1 MKERKYFIMILF
13 RSRVVTFIESVK
25 IKTKYCKLLQENTFN
40 IRIFISEDLSLNNLH
55 IIY

>member
-13 RSRVVTFIESVK
+13 QSRVVTFIESVK